1 MTSERLDF
9 DASVLQQL
17 RDIKEATGLSEVSGD
32 VCPGDIFV
40 ACSQHNDQR
49 ERHIAQAIE
58 AGAVGLVIDEQSK
71 SPLDTAVPV
80 IRVADLA
87 ATRGILASQF
97 YGDPSANIECVGI
110 TGTNGKTS
118 IAYHVSDLT
127 NALGK
132 RGGYCGTL
140 GSGLLGSLTL
150 GAMTT
155 PPPVTL
161 QKQFAHFREQ
171 GVERVAL
178 EVSSHALDQNRA
190 RDVRFDVGVFSN
202 LTRDHLDYHKTMEQY
217 AAAKAK
223 MFTTWP
229 LKLAVINADDD
240 MGRKLIGCVRASEVL
255 SYGGSGDI
263 SWRATSVRRGM
274 HVLFD
279 TPWGRLE
286 STLPLA
292 AEFAV
297 ANVAAAIGVLLGSG
311 HAITDL
317 GDALTRMRTVPG
329 RMEVVAGAYGTPKVV
344 VDYAHTPDALKKVL
358 TGLAAQCRGRLICVV
373 GCGGN
378 RDRGKRP
385 EMAEAASNL
394 SDHLWLTS
402 DNPRDEAP
410 ADILQDMLS
419 GLSAQQRQRTSTVE
433 DRGAAIAQAVGSASV
448 DDLVVIAGKGHE
460 DTQEI
465 AGVKYPFSDVAHV
478 ENMFKEKA

>member
-1 MTSERLDF
+1 MTSERLSF
-9 DASVLQQL
+9 DASALQQL
-17 RDIKEATGLSEVSGD
+17 RDIDEITGLSEVSGD
-32 VCPGDIFV
+32 VSPGDVFV
-40 ACSQHNDQR
+40 ACSQNSEQR
-49 ERHIAQAIE
+49 QGHIDQAIQ
-58 AGAVGLVIDEQSK
+58 AGAVGLVIDDQAEA
-71 SPLDTAVPV
+71 PENLGLPV
-80 IRVADLA
+80 IRVSDLA
-87 ATRGILASQF
+87 ARRGILASHF
-97 YGDPSANIECVGI
+97 YGDPSADIECVGI

-132 RGGYCGTL
+132 RGGYSGTL
-140 GSGLLGSLTL
+140 GSGSPGALTS
-150 GAMTT
+150 AFMTT

-161 QKQFAHFREQ
+161 QRQFAHFREQ

-190 RDVRFDVGVFSN
+190 RDVHFDVGVFSN
-202 LTRDHLDYHKTMEQY
+202 LTRDHLDYHQTMERY

-240 MGRKLIGCVRASEVL
+240 MGRKFIGCARASEVL
-255 SYGGSGDI
+255 SYGPSGDI

-292 AEFAV
+292 ADFAV

-317 GDALTRMRTVPG
+317 GDALGRMRTVPG
-329 RMEVVAGAYGTPKVV
+329 RMEVVAGVYGTPKVV
-344 VDYAHTPDALKKVL
+344 VDYAHTPDALEKVL

-385 EMAEAASNL
+385 EMARAASNL

-410 ADILQDMLS
+410 ADILQDMLR
-419 GLSAQQRQRTSTVE
+419 GLSEQQRRHVSTVE
-433 DRGAAIAQAVGSASV
+433 DRGAAIAQAIGSASV

-465 AGVKYPFSDVAHV
+465 AGVKHPFSDVAHV
-478 ENMFKEKA
+478 ENIFKENA

>member
-1 MTSERLDF
+1 MTSEQLSF

-17 RDIKEATGLSEVSGD
+17 RDISEATGLSEVSGD
-32 VCPGDIFV
+32 VSPGDVFI
-40 ACSQHNDQR
+40 ACSQNSEQR
-49 ERHIAQAIE
+49 HGHIDQAIQ
-58 AGAVGLVIDEQSK
+58 AGAVGLVIDEQAK
-71 SPLDTAVPV
+71 APLNARLPV

-87 ATRGILASQF
+87 ARRGLLASQF
-97 YGDPSANIECVGI
+97 YEDPTADIECVGV

-132 RGGYCGTL
+132 RGGYSGTL
-140 GSGLLGSLTL
+140 GSGSPGSLTL
-150 GAMTT
+150 GSMTT

-161 QKQFAHFREQ
+161 QRQFAHFREQ
-171 GVERVAL
+171 GMERVAL

-190 RDVRFDVGVFSN
+190 RDVHFDVGVFSN
-202 LTRDHLDYHKTMEQY
+202 LTRDHLDYHQTMEKY

-255 SYGGSGDI
+255 SYGASGDI
-263 SWRATSVRRGM
+263 SWRATPVRRGM

-286 STLPLA
+286 STMPIA
-292 AEFAV
+292 VEFAV

-317 GDALTRMRTVPG
+317 GRALTRMRTVPG
-329 RMEVVAGAYGTPKVV
+329 RMEVVPGAYGTPKVV
-344 VDYAHTPDALKKVL
+344 VDYAHTPDALEKVL

-385 EMAEAASNL
+385 EMAQVASNL

-410 ADILQDMLS
+410 ADILHDMLS
-419 GLSAQQRQRTSTVE
+419 GLSMEQRQHASAVE
-433 DRGAAIAQAVGSASV
+433 DRGAAIAQAVRTASV

-465 AGVKYPFSDVAHV
+465 AGVKYPFSDVAYV
-478 ENMFKEKA
+478 ENMFKENA

>member
-1 MTSERLDF
+1 MTSEQLSF

-17 RDIKEATGLSEVSGD
+17 RDISEATGLSEVSGD
-32 VCPGDIFV
+32 VSPGDVFI
-40 ACSQHNDQR
+40 ACSQNSEQR
-49 ERHIAQAIE
+49 HGHIDQAIQ
-58 AGAVGLVIDEQSK
+58 AGAVGLVIDEQAK
-71 SPLDTAVPV
+71 APLDTTLPV
-80 IRVADLA
+80 IRVAELA
-87 ATRGILASQF
+87 ARRGLLASQF
-97 YGDPSANIECVGI
+97 YEDPTADIECVGV

-132 RGGYCGTL
+132 PGGYSGTL
-140 GSGLLGSLTL
+140 GSGSPGSLTL

-161 QKQFAHFREQ
+161 QRQFAHFREQ
-171 GVERVAL
+171 GMERVAL

-190 RDVRFDVGVFSN
+190 RDVHFDVGVFSN
-202 LTRDHLDYHKTMEQY
+202 LTRDHLDYHQTMEKY

-255 SYGGSGDI
+255 SYGASGDI
-263 SWRATSVRRGM
+263 SWRATPVRRGM

-286 STLPLA
+286 STMPIA
-292 AEFAV
+292 VEFAV

-317 GDALTRMRTVPG
+317 GSALTRMRTVPG
-329 RMEVVAGAYGTPKVV
+329 RMEVVPGAYGTPKVV
-344 VDYAHTPDALKKVL
+344 VDYAHTPDALEKVL
-358 TGLAAQCRGRLICVV
+358 TGLATQCRGRLFCVV

-385 EMAEAASNL
+385 EMARAASNH

-410 ADILQDMLS
+410 ADILQDMLD
-419 GLSAQQRQRTSTVE
+419 GLTAQQRQRTSAVE
-433 DRGAAIAQAVGSASV
+433 DRGAAIAQAVRSASA

-465 AGVKYPFSDVAHV
+465 AGVKYPFSDVAYV
-478 ENMFKEKA
+478 ENMFKENA